1 MSHFSIDRQPVINRG
16 CSRCRASRVL
26 DSAFFVPVV
35 CVAFENDVMAIFGDA
50 DCASATSMTRSAASI
65 CSRLDFG
72 LVRDPATP
80 DTFLTLS
87 SAAVFS
93 KGQSTVPLM

>member
-50 DCASATSMTRSAASI
+50 DCASATSMTRSADSI
-65 CSRLDFG
+65 FSFTLDGSARG
-72 LVRDPATP
+72 LISVLFVIPRRP
-80 DTFLTLS
+80 TLS
-87 SAAVFS
+87 
-93 KGQSTVPLM
+93 